1 MRASLATGLV
11 LTIVV
16 SVVLAAVFG
25 RGALLPAGVF
35 GALATALQAGAV
47 RALRTGLR
55 GNQAE
60 FVKGFMTGSGL
71 RLVGVV
77 LVAVVVLVD
86 RDRFPP
92 LPTALAYV
100 GVVVPLL
107 FLEVRFIR

>member
-1 MRASLATGLV
+1 MSV
-11 LTIVV
+11 L
-16 SVVLAAVFG
+16 LGAVFG

-35 GALATALQAGAV
+35 GAVAAALQAGAL

-60 FVKGFMTGSGL
+60 FTKGFVTGSGL
-71 RLVGVV
+71 RLLGVV
-77 LVAVVVLVD
+77 LVAVAVLVD
-86 RDRFPP
+86 RERFPP
-92 LPTALAYV
+92 LPTALAYL